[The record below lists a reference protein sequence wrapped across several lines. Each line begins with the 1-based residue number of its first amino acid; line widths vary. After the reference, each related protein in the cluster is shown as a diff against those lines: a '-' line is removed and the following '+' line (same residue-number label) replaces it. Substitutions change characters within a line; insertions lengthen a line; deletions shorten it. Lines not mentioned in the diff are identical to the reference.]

1 MEIRQVLKSSASM
14 YPNLFYKVS
23 DETRRMER
31 GGERRREERRE
42 EERKTSARKRGVRRR
57 VATIHRWTLQR
68 AEKSPRTT

>member
-31 GGERRREERRE
+31 DGGEETRGEERGGRRAREREEV
-42 EERKTSARKRGVRRR
+42 RKASGNNPQVD
-57 VATIHRWTLQR
+57 VAKSR
-68 AEKSPRTT
+68 KSPRTT